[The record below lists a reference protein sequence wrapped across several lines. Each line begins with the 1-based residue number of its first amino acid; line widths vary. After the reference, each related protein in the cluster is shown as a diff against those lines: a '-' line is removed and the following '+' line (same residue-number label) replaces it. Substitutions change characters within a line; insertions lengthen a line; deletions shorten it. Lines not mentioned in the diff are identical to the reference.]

1 MSAAPS
7 PSKRLRAS
15 IGLVA
20 LSALGGCT
28 TFGGNVKGSFS
39 CAAPDGICAPS
50 SSIDDRALAMIAGDS
65 GAATTAP
72 AGPYIE
78 ARPKAK
84 MSRTA
89 AAGQGLPIGQADP
102 RRTQER
108 VLRIVFQPYIDE
120 QGRLHEASA
129 VHAVVQT
136 GEWQQQLLASA
147 TEIPDRNARAAAAA
161 PRSLAEAVDR
171 ADPANV
177 QVAVID
183 PNLPDPAAVAAA
195 RSRAADPVASIKSEV
210 AARLAP
216 RAGRTSPS
224 QRQSAATGQRVSGT
238 VSAGFSSAV
247 TGAGR
252 AQAPAA
258 AVVVAPTSKIASGSD
273 AAARVKASPDY
284 QARAGAAEE
293 GGRAAAAGE
302 ARLEPKPALKGT
314 VRAAGFP
321 SAVPEDN

>member
-1 MSAAPS
+1 
-7 PSKRLRAS
+7 
-15 IGLVA
+15 
-20 LSALGGCT
+20 
-28 TFGGNVKGSFS
+28 
-39 CAAPDGICAPS
+39 
-50 SSIDDRALAMIAGDS
+50 
-65 GAATTAP
+65 
-72 AGPYIE
+72 
-78 ARPKAK
+78 

-89 AAGQGLPIGQADP
+89 VTGQGLPISQADP

-108 VLRIVFQPYIDE
+108 VLRIVFQPYIDK

-161 PRSLAEAVDR
+161 PESLAEAVDR
-171 ADPANV
+171 ADPANP

-183 PNLPDPAAVAAA
+183 PNLPDPAVVAAA
-195 RSRAADPVASIKSEV
+195 RSRAADPVGSIKSEV

-216 RAGRTSPS
+216 KAGRTAPP
-224 QRQSAATGQRVSGT
+224 QRQAGATGPRVSSA
-238 VSAGFSSAV
+238 VSAGSSSPV
-247 TGAGR
+247 TGVSR

-258 AVVVAPTSKIASGSD
+258 ADVVVPTSKIASASD
-273 AAARVKASPDY
+273 AAARVKANPDY

-293 GGRAAAAGE
+293 GARAAAAGE